1 MYELWKRSCQKCN
14 ITINKQLIIYHFI
27 MRKVTVL
34 VQSTGK
40 KSVVEGEIKTLADL
54 KHYLDVNGV
63 SYPSECEF
71 KEGKTKTIFVDND
84 AVLPT
89 NVEWKGEVSDDLIM
103 YVSAPK
109 KKIKSGAMDR
119 KEAYEYIKKN
129 NLQDVVK
136 TKYGRNYTQV
146 PTNDLIKVIEDSM
159 KKNEVGK
166 YCDSPSNDVSEKV
179 DSNVNSEMIDKI
191 KEVIEE
197 LHEDDEITDYAYNT
211 LIEYLGPVKT
221 SKKKKTVED
230 MSFSELVSEFDFN

>member
-1 MYELWKRSCQKCN
+1 
-14 ITINKQLIIYHFI
+14 

-54 KHYLDVNGV
+54 KHYLDVNGI

-146 PTNDLIKVIEDSM
+146 PTNDLIKVIESSM
-159 KKNEVGK
+159 KKNEVTEVK
-166 YCDSPSNDVSEKV
+166 KCCEPSSKEVSKKV
-179 DSNVNSEMIDKI
+179 DSNVNLGVVSELK
-191 KEVIEE
+191 KVIED
-197 LHEDDEITDYAYNT
+197 LYRDDELTDYAYET
-211 LIEYLGPVKT
+211 LADLLELEKT
-221 SKKKKTVED
+221 SKKKKAVED
-230 MSFSELVSEFDFN
+230 MSFDELVNEFKFDN

>member
-1 MYELWKRSCQKCN
+1 
-14 ITINKQLIIYHFI
+14 

-34 VQSTGK
+34 VQSTGR

-54 KHYLDVNGV
+54 KHCLDVNGV

-71 KEGKTKTIFVDND
+71 KEGKTRTIFVDND

-136 TKYGRNYTQV
+136 KKYDRNYTQV
-146 PTNDLIKVIEDSM
+146 PTSDLIKVIEDSM
-159 KKNEVGK
+159 KKNEVSK
-166 YCDSPSNDVSEKV
+166 CCESASNEVSKEATF
-179 DSNVNSEMIDKI
+179 NVNSEMIDRI
-191 KEVIEE
+191 KKVIEE
-197 LHEDDEITDYAYNT
+197 LHEDDEITDYAYDT
-211 LIEYLGPVKT
+211 LIELFENENT
-221 SKKKKTVED
+221 SNKKAVED
-230 MSFSELVSEFDFN
+230 MSFSELVSEFNFN

>member
-1 MYELWKRSCQKCN
+1 
-14 ITINKQLIIYHFI
+14 

-54 KHYLDVNGV
+54 KHYLDVEGI

-136 TKYGRNYTQV
+136 SKYGRNYTQV
-146 PTNDLIKVIEDSM
+146 PTNDLIKVIDDSM
-159 KKNEVGK
+159 KKNEVSK
-166 YCDSPSNDVSEKV
+166 CCEPSPNKDSKKAVSNV
-179 DSNVNSEMIDKI
+179 DSEIIAKI

-197 LHEDDEITDYAYNT
+197 LYEDDELTDYAYET
-211 LIEYLGPVKT
+211 LADILGLEST
-221 SKKKKTVED
+221 SKKKKAVED
-230 MSFSELVSEFDFN
+230 MSFDELVNEFKFDN